1 MRWTTSSSAASRRP
15 SPDPEA
21 RFPGECGRVRPHSF
35 FCLRGRP
42 AGPRLRAPGARDQ
55 LLIGRDNGGLR
66 GLFAFDLSAI
76 PSAASITSAAFELW
90 IPQLGLGTVKS
101 LELGPL
107 LKDFVEGSGNSSS
120 SATAV
125 GTRLGFTLAP
135 AFVSEANAAIAAAR
149 PLRLMLAMA
158 GDSSGG
164 NRFASDDHPTVA
176 QRPRLTL
183 HYRIAHPTVP
193 AVAIGSAPSA
203 LRKLPAALTGSV
215 GNAPSGSRWSL
226 VSGPG
231 DVTFAEAA
239 LPATS
244 ATFSASGRYLLRLS
258 AANAHGESSRT
269 LEVNVAPNPAIF
281 SEWQAI
287 HWPGGNDPELVGDA
301 ADPDGDGLAN
311 LLECALG
318 LSPLASDPAP
328 TTIESPP
335 GTRSRFV
342 RLRVRRP

>member
-21 RFPGECGRVRPHSF
+21 RSPGECGRVRPHSF

-135 AFVSEANAAIAAAR
+135 A
-149 PLRLMLAMA
+149 
-158 GDSSGG
+158 
-164 NRFASDDHPTVA
+164 
-176 QRPRLTL
+176 
-183 HYRIAHPTVP
+183 
-193 AVAIGSAPSA
+193 
-203 LRKLPAALTGSV
+203 
-215 GNAPSGSRWSL
+215 
-226 VSGPG
+226 
-231 DVTFAEAA
+231 
-239 LPATS
+239 
-244 ATFSASGRYLLRLS
+244 
-258 AANAHGESSRT
+258 
-269 LEVNVAPNPAIF
+269 IF

-342 RLRVRRP
+342 RLRVQRP